1 MKSTAT
7 TKMSA
12 SSAATEVAAAAESAS
27 AATGPCRM
35 AQRDYKQTN

>member
-12 SSAATEVAAAAESAS
+12 SSAATEVGTSTESVASKSAS
-27 AATGPCRM
+27 AATGPRRM
-35 AQRDYKQTN
+35 A